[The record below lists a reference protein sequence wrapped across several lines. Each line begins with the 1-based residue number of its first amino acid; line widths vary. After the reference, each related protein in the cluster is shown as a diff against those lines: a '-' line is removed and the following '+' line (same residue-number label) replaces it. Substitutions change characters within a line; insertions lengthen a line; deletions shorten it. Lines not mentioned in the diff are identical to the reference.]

1 MTPRPTRL
9 RSALLLSL
17 AGFLSLPA
25 GLAAAEVV
33 KLRTGETIKG
43 RVVAERTNEN
53 VLVVEDYL
61 LGGFR
66 EIAWGAVDK
75 PDEERIKAG
84 LGMGGF
90 GDTLVQGMLV
100 VYRLNVGTSEVR
112 GVVMGQEAGFLLL
125 KNISAKEPLHI
136 PLDKIVSRDPI
147 EMDAQEVWPPAEI
160 FAKMRD
166 EKNPQEAKDWY
177 QLAVY
182 GEKVGAYAEAKEA
195 YETAAADEAYLQRA
209 LAQQGVTRM
218 TAVLNDSEAIRT
230 LNDLRNALSSQ
241 LWKRVREGIE
251 GFATKHPD
259 ASEPVKK
266 QLEGVKSDYTKKRA
280 AAFAEF
286 AGRNLEPI
294 VKRLIELKVRVKD
307 AAFND
312 IQAWLRKEAIDDAFA
327 ELTKKLQEK
336 DPSVTVEECKTL
348 FAARPKRPNSWR
360 SARFDSGSFLIE
372 PPVIKPPSGAPRPTQ
387 PQKGGNQGPPPN
399 IPTPKPP
406 TRDSWWTDASTDVR
420 RNFWWAMFV
429 EKSGLYEVNPKR
441 EKTPCSACDGAGKQ
455 SRMLSGGYLQEWL
468 CTRCGGARFD
478 LIVKYR

>member
-1 MTPRPTRL
+1 MTARPTRM

-25 GLAAAEVV
+25 GLASAEVV

-53 VLVVEDYL
+53 ILVVEDYL

-75 PDEERIKAG
+75 PDETRIKES
-84 LGMGGF
+84 LGMGGL
-90 GDTLVQGMLV
+90 GDTLVQGVLI
-100 VYRLNVGTSEVR
+100 VYRLNVGTTEVR
-112 GVVMGQEAGFLLL
+112 GVIVGQEAGFLLL
-125 KNISAKEPLHI
+125 KNISSKDPLRI
-136 PLDKIVSRDPI
+136 PLDKIVSRENI
-147 EMDAQEVWPPAEI
+147 EMDAQEVWPPSEIIAKKREELNPVEARDWFKLAQHAE
-160 FAKMRD
+160 A
-166 EKNPQEAKDWY
+166 
-177 QLAVY
+177 
-182 GEKVGAYAEAKEA
+182 VGAYAEAKEA
-195 YETAAADEAYLQRA
+195 YETAAADEAYLQRSQ
-209 LAQQGVTRM
+209 AQLGVTRM

-230 LNDLRNALSSQ
+230 LNDLRNAVSSQ

-251 GFATKHPD
+251 GFGAKHPD

-266 QLEGVKSDYTKKRA
+266 QLEGLKADFTKKRS
-280 AAFAEF
+280 AAFADF

-294 VKRLIELKVRVKD
+294 VKRMIELKVRVRD

-312 IQAWLRKEAIDDAFA
+312 IQAWIRKDAIEEGFA
-327 ELTKKLQEK
+327 ELAKRLQEK
-336 DPSVTVEECKTL
+336 DPSVTVEEVKTL
-348 FAARPKRPNSWR
+348 FAARPKRPNSFR
-360 SARFDSGSFLIE
+360 SARYDSGSFLIE
-372 PPVIKPPSGAPRPTQ
+372 PPQIKPPSGNPRPTQ

-406 TRDSWWTDASTDVR
+406 TRDTWWTDATSDVR
-420 RNFWWAMFV
+420 RNFWWATFV
-429 EKSGLYEVNPKR
+429 EKSGLYEVSPKK

-468 CTRCGGARFD
+468 CVRCGGARFD
-478 LIVKYR
+478 IIIKYR